1 MGRNKRIPV
10 VKNRIDAK
18 RRKQKSSKAA
28 QVWLV
33 VLVLAFMLLH
43 VWLKVQTNLRKAQ
56 IRDLETRLAREK
68 VETDKLQA
76 EVEQLSNF
84 GRIYRIAQEELGLV
98 FIPNE
103 DIVEIQEE

>member
-18 RRKQKSSKAA
+18 RKKKSSKAA
-28 QVWLV
+28 QLWII
-33 VLVLAFMLLH
+33 VLVLVFMLLH
-43 VWLKVQTNLRKAQ
+43 VWLKVQTNLQRTQ
-56 IRDLETRLAREK
+56 IQELEKRLAREK
-68 VETDKLQA
+68 VETEKLQA

-103 DIVEIQEE
+103 DIIEIPQE

>member
-1 MGRNKRIPV
+1 VGRNKRIPV

-18 RRKQKSSKAA
+18 RKKKSSKAA
-28 QVWLV
+28 QLWII
-33 VLVLAFMLLH
+33 VLVLVFMLLH
-43 VWLKVQTNLRKAQ
+43 VWLKVQTNLQRTQ
-56 IRDLETRLAREK
+56 IQELEKRLAREK
-68 VETDKLQA
+68 VETEKLQA

-103 DIVEIQEE
+103 DIIEIPQE